1 MVALHMK
8 LKLIT
13 LIIGGSVAIMSCKK
27 NIPNNGDTVPDPIP
41 SVSIIPLKEIVI
53 PELPSPYYHFEYNAN
68 GKYSMVAFANNLM
81 RNEVIYDAD
90 GRISE
95 LRNSGA
101 ANKDTLRYYYDDAGK
116 VIAINYSDFGGR
128 VYVRVALT
136 YDGNK
141 LVQLVRRRILGGSPG
156 YVVNK
161 IMSFTY
167 YADGN
172 LKEITDTRPAILN
185 TPEES
190 THTRFEQY
198 DDKVNV
204 DDFNLLH
211 NDFFD
216 DVWIL
221 PGVKLQKNN
230 ALKEIFTGPSS
241 YIVEYTNTYNDKNY
255 PLIRRGNVLITGGT
269 NAGERF
275 QTSLAYSYY

>member
-1 MVALHMK
+1 MH

-27 NIPNNGDTVPDPIP
+27 NIPNNGDTTPPPIP
-41 SVSIIPLKEIVI
+41 SASVIPLKEILI
-53 PELPSPYYHFEYNAN
+53 PQLPSPYYHFEY
-68 GKYSMVAFANNLM
+68 GPDGRHSIVAFANNLM
-81 RNEVIYDAD
+81 RNTVIYDAD

-95 LRNSGA
+95 LRNSGT
-101 ANKDTLRYYYDDAGK
+101 ANKDTLRYYYDEAGRT
-116 VIAINYSDFGGR
+116 IAINYTDLAGR
-128 VYVRVALT
+128 VYVRVALA
-136 YDGNK
+136 YEGSK
-141 LVQLVRRRILGGSPG
+141 LVRLVRRRILGDSPG

-161 IMSFTY
+161 IMVFTY

-172 LKEITDTRPAILN
+172 LKDITDTRPAIFGQ
-185 TPEES
+185 PEEK
-190 THTRFEQY
+190 TITRFEQY

-221 PGVKLQKNN
+221 PGVQLQKNN
-230 ALKEIFTGPSS
+230 ARREILTGPNS
-241 YIVEYTNTYNDKNY
+241 YTIDYTYTYNDKNY
-255 PLIRRGNVLITGGT
+255 PLSRSGNVLITSGS

-275 QTSLAYSYY
+275 QTFNEYSYY